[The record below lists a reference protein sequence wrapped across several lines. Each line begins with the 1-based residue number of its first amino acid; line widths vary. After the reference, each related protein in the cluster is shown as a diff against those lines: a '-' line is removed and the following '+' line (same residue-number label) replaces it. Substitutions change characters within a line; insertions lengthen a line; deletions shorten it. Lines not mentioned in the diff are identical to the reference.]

1 MIRFSILLTVAL
13 CFLSAAPRWA
23 LCQDAANSPVAHW
36 TSDAEAAMGEALAG
50 KAEFELNETPLAD
63 AMKAI
68 GKEYHVSFV
77 IDQAAL
83 EADGLDP
90 SMPVS
95 LSVSGISLR
104 SALSLALEPLQLTT
118 IVQDEVLK
126 VTTLLEAETNLSVR
140 VYPVADLLGTTHF
153 DDQVIPDFEP
163 LTELIVTIV
172 DPDTWDEVGGDSSIS
187 SSEVSRSLI
196 ISQTRDSHDDIQAVL
211 SQLRAAKAKQR
222 VPRLRKPD
230 PGEMIT
236 RIHNLDHL
244 DMEPPDV
251 EGIIVRVVE
260 PKGWSNNP
268 DVFIKATMYK
278 LIVRHTRCVQDK
290 IADFLAKL
298 KEPESGMTVGQRG
311 GGF

>member
-1 MIRFSILLTVAL
+1 
-13 CFLSAAPRWA
+13 
-23 LCQDAANSPVAHW
+23 
-36 TSDAEAAMGEALAG
+36 
-50 KAEFELNETPLAD
+50 
-63 AMKAI
+63 MKAI

-278 LIVRHTRCVQDK
+278 LIVRHMRCVQDK